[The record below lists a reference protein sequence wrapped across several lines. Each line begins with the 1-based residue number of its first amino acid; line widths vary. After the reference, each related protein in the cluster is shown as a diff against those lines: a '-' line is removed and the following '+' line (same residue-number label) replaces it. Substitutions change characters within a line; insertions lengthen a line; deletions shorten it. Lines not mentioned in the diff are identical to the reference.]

1 MQNKEKTAVMKEAET
16 SFWGYVRH
24 NIKNGSPSL
33 FYGRWNNRPLIPKDA
48 ETIAAA
54 MLKEGVRRCEERTS
68 IPIVVKEK
76 DLGTVTPVKTFRDD
90 LNEYPLL
97 KSVLIDGVT
106 RVDALGGQHRAAA
119 VDIIVKR
126 ATAYINEG
134 QGKNEM
140 VRLHKLIAQVRSQL
154 EKTSEGAR
162 HNELQGSLRKLEA
175 ELDAA
180 ERQTGFMASIKMQE
194 GEWLLKVYVEGK

>member
-1 MQNKEKTAVMKEAET
+1 MDSQNKEKTAVKKEAET
-16 SFWGYVRH
+16 GFWGYVRH
-24 NIKNGSPSL
+24 NIKNGSPPL

-68 IPIVVKEK
+68 IPIVVKESQLSK
-76 DLGTVTPVKTFRDD
+76 VAPVTTFQDD

-97 KSVLIDGVT
+97 KSVLIDGVR

-140 VRLHKLIAQVRSQL
+140 S
-154 EKTSEGAR
+154 T
-162 HNELQGSLRKLEA
+162 LR
-175 ELDAA
+175 
-180 ERQTGFMASIKMQE
+180 
-194 GEWLLKVYVEGK
+194 